1 MTPEVYIAF
10 VAAAALLIAAPGPSV
25 MLIVSHA
32 MGSGL
37 KRSLFTI
44 AGEATS
50 HALLISITTLGLA
63 PILMTSAQIF
73 GWLKWIGAA
82 YLIWMGIRQWRN
94 NINIKTAT
102 GKSQMQA
109 SRWSCFFQGFTVN
122 TTNPKALVFYAAFFP
137 PFLSSKMAVIPQLII
152 LGLTFLAIF
161 LIISFFYALL
171 ADRTRALYKHS
182 KHVRIQNRITGGLLV
197 GAGVV
202 LAAIKNK

>member
-10 VAAAALLIAAPGPSV
+10 VVAAAILIVAPGPSV

-32 MGSGL
+32 MGPGL

-50 HALLISITTLGLA
+50 HALFISIATLGLA
-63 PILMTSAQIF
+63 PVLMASAKIF

-82 YLIWMGIRQWRN
+82 YLIWMGIRQWRAN
-94 NINIKTAT
+94 ARSAT
-102 GKSQMQA
+102 CNSQTQG
-109 SRWSCFFQGFTVN
+109 SKWSCFFQGFTVN

-161 LIISFFYALL
+161 VIISFFYALL
-171 ADRTRALYKHS
+171 ADRTRALYKNP
-182 KHVRIQNRITGGLLV
+182 KHIRLQNRITGGLLV
-197 GAGVV
+197 SAGVA